1 MNNLSPK
8 QEKFCQEYINTG
20 NATQSYINAGYSK
33 TGADAGASRLLGNV
47 SIKNRLEELK
57 KQAQK
62 EFKVDRKFL
71 FDGYMELIEKHK
83 DLTPA
88 VAKGSYDSIAK
99 MFGLNSAELIDITS
113 KGNPIN
119 IVIEK
124 TYLGEDD

>member
-33 TGADAGASRLLGNV
+33 TGAEAGSSRLLINV
-47 SIKNRLEELK
+47 NIKNRLEELK

-99 MFGLNSAELIDITS
+99 MFGLNEAEKVELSGKIEGF
-113 KGNPIN
+113 K
-119 IVIEK
+119 IVLDE
-124 TYLGEDD
+124 GD

>member
-1 MNNLSPK
+1 MNKLSPK
-8 QEKFCQEYINTG
+8 QEKFCQEYLNTG

-33 TGADAGASRLLGNV
+33 TGAEAGSSRLLINV
-47 SIKNRLEELK
+47 NIKTRLDELK
-57 KQAQK
+57 KEAQK

-99 MFGLNSAELIDITS
+99 MFGLNEADKVELTGKIEGF
-113 KGNPIN
+113 K
-119 IVIEK
+119 IVLDE
-124 TYLGEDD
+124 GD

>member
-1 MNNLSPK
+1 MNKLSPK

-33 TGADAGASRLLGNV
+33 TGAEAGSSRLLINV
-47 SIKNRLEELK
+47 NIKARLDELK
-57 KQAQK
+57 KEAQK

-99 MFGLNSAELIDITS
+99 MFGLNEADKVELTGKIEGF
-113 KGNPIN
+113 K
-119 IVIEK
+119 IVLDE
-124 TYLGEDD
+124 GD

>member
-1 MNNLSPK
+1 MNKLSPK

-33 TGADAGASRLLGNV
+33 TGAEAGSSRLLINV
-47 SIKNRLEELK
+47 NIKTRLEELK
-57 KQAQK
+57 KEAQK

-99 MFGLNSAELIDITS
+99 MFGLNEADKVELTGKIEGF
-113 KGNPIN
+113 K
-119 IVIEK
+119 IVLDE
-124 TYLGEDD
+124 GD

>member
-1 MNNLSPK
+1 MNKLSPK
-8 QEKFCQEYINTG
+8 QEKFCQEYLNTG

-33 TGADAGASRLLGNV
+33 TGAEAGSSRLLINV
-47 SIKNRLEELK
+47 NIKTRLEELK
-57 KQAQK
+57 KEAQE

-99 MFGLNSAELIDITS
+99 MFGLNEADKVELTGKIEGF
-113 KGNPIN
+113 K
-119 IVIEK
+119 IVLDE
-124 TYLGEDD
+124 GD

>member
-47 SIKNRLEELK
+47 SIKDRLEELK
-57 KQAQK
+57 AEAQK

-71 FDGYMELIEKHK
+71 YDGYMELIEKHK

-99 MFGLNSAELIDITS
+99 MFGLNEAEKVELSGKIEGF
-113 KGNPIN
+113 K
-119 IVIEK
+119 IVLDE
-124 TYLGEDD
+124 GD

>member
-47 SIKNRLEELK
+47 SIKDRLEELK
-57 KQAQK
+57 AEAQK

-83 DLTPA
+83 ELTPA

-99 MFGLNSAELIDITS
+99 MFGLNEADKVELSGKIEGFKIVLDE
-113 KGNPIN
+113 GN
-119 IVIEK
+119 
-124 TYLGEDD
+124 

>member
-57 KQAQK
+57 AEAQK

-99 MFGLNSAELIDITS
+99 MFGLNEADKVELTGKIEGF
-113 KGNPIN
+113 K
-119 IVIEK
+119 IVLDE
-124 TYLGEDD
+124 GD

>member
-47 SIKNRLEELK
+47 SIKDRLEELK
-57 KQAQK
+57 AEAQK

-83 DLTPA
+83 ELTPA

-99 MFGLNSAELIDITS
+99 MFGLNEADKVELSGKIEGF
-113 KGNPIN
+113 K
-119 IVIEK
+119 IVLDE
-124 TYLGEDD
+124 GD

>member
-1 MNNLSPK
+1 MNKLSPK
-8 QEKFCQEYINTG
+8 QEKFCQEYLNTG

-33 TGADAGASRLLGNV
+33 TGAEAGSSRLLINV
-47 SIKNRLEELK
+47 NIKARLDELK
-57 KQAQK
+57 KEAQK

-99 MFGLNSAELIDITS
+99 MFGLNEADKVELTGKIEGF
-113 KGNPIN
+113 K
-119 IVIEK
+119 IVLDE
-124 TYLGEDD
+124 GD

>member
-1 MNNLSPK
+1 MNKLSPK
-8 QEKFCQEYINTG
+8 QERFCQEYINTG

-33 TGADAGASRLLGNV
+33 TGAEAGSSRLLINV
-47 SIKNRLEELK
+47 NIKARLDELK
-57 KQAQK
+57 KEAQK

-99 MFGLNSAELIDITS
+99 MFGLNEADKVELTGKIEGF
-113 KGNPIN
+113 K
-119 IVIEK
+119 IVLDE
-124 TYLGEDD
+124 GD

>member
-47 SIKNRLEELK
+47 SIKDRLEELK
-57 KQAQK
+57 AEAQK

-99 MFGLNSAELIDITS
+99 MFGLNEADKVELTGKIEGF
-113 KGNPIN
+113 K
-119 IVIEK
+119 IVLDE
-124 TYLGEDD
+124 GD

>member
-1 MNNLSPK
+1 MNKLSPK
-8 QEKFCQEYINTG
+8 QERFCQEYINTG

-33 TGADAGASRLLGNV
+33 TGAEAGSSRLLINV
-47 SIKNRLEELK
+47 NIKTRLEELK
-57 KQAQK
+57 KEAQE

-99 MFGLNSAELIDITS
+99 MFGLNEADKVELTGKIEGF
-113 KGNPIN
+113 K
-119 IVIEK
+119 IVLDE
-124 TYLGEDD
+124 GD

>member
-1 MNNLSPK
+1 MNKLSPK
-8 QEKFCQEYINTG
+8 QERFCQEYINTG

-33 TGADAGASRLLGNV
+33 TGAEAGSSRLLINV
-47 SIKNRLEELK
+47 NIKTRLDELK
-57 KQAQK
+57 KEAQK

-99 MFGLNSAELIDITS
+99 MFGLNEADKVELTGKIEGF
-113 KGNPIN
+113 K
-119 IVIEK
+119 IVLDE
-124 TYLGEDD
+124 GD

>member
-1 MNNLSPK
+1 MNKLSPK
-8 QEKFCQEYINTG
+8 QEKFCQEYLNTG
-20 NATQSYINAGYSK
+20 NATQSYIIAGYSK

-57 KQAQK
+57 AEAQK

-99 MFGLNSAELIDITS
+99 MFGLNEADKVELTGKIEGF
-113 KGNPIN
+113 K
-119 IVIEK
+119 IVLDE
-124 TYLGEDD
+124 GD

>member
-99 MFGLNSAELIDITS
+99 MFGLNEAEKVELSGKIEGF
-113 KGNPIN
+113 K
-119 IVIEK
+119 IVLDE
-124 TYLGEDD
+124 GD

>member
-99 MFGLNSAELIDITS
+99 MFGLNEADKVELTGKIEGF
-113 KGNPIN
+113 K
-119 IVIEK
+119 IVLDE
-124 TYLGEDD
+124 GD